1 MKFITKV
8 NQALQRIVN
17 RYADN
22 HRYVDYIQSCKT
34 AVVQFTQAQSAESKR
49 EARENILNVFG
60 PNLV

>member
-8 NQALQRIVN
+8 NQALQRIID

-22 HRYVDYIQSCKT
+22 HRYVDYIQSCAT
-34 AVVQFTQAQSAESKR
+34 AVTQFTQAQSAESKR